1 MAKKKENKAVG
12 YIILSFI
19 PLFGIVWAAVAGI
32 QHNGYV
38 KEAKAAEIKFEEKF
52 LGIVNELEVV
62 KENNIVCEKLNIT
75 SALPRFYETRLSADK
90 VSTNNSSYTVTL
102 SANPTFVTEDG
113 SEVLDSFYLNYEFF
127 INLDN
132 YTKLTGNYQTDYV
145 KSIGTSEYLF
155 ETYYPNNPKSSPVYV
170 LDELVDEFSSN
181 ILMLEIDGISLVGV
195 SSSSII
201 EMIDKLPENINYTK
215 EEIDALNTKIKEIES
230 ELSLLPSD
238 KHADVENLA
247 ELETAKSLYNSRNV
261 EYMITLIGDKES
273 YALSTNK
280 KITDSRSFYD
290 KLTDAEKA
298 NVSNLA
304 DLEFAEFEYPMWK
317 VTYYVTGNK
326 ASNAAKFYNQLTLEQ
341 RNDYKADGLY
351 EALLSVINTYNEG
364 KEDKDKLT
372 LVD

>member
-155 ETYYPNNPKSSPVYV
+155 ETYYPHNPKSSPVYV

-215 EEIDALNTKIKEIES
+215 EDIDALNAKIKEIES

-261 EYMITLIGDKES
+261 EYMISLIGDKES

-280 KITDSRSFYD
+280 RITDSRSFYD

-351 EALLSVINTYNEG
+351 EALLSVINTYNED

>member
-1 MAKKKENKAVG
+1 M
-12 YIILSFI
+12 
-19 PLFGIVWAAVAGI
+19 
-32 QHNGYV
+32 Q
-38 KEAKAAEIKFEEKF
+38 
-52 LGIVNELEVV
+52 
-62 KENNIVCEKLNIT
+62 
-75 SALPRFYETRLSADK
+75 
-90 VSTNNSSYTVTL
+90 
-102 SANPTFVTEDG
+102 
-113 SEVLDSFYLNYEFF
+113 SEVEMTE
-127 INLDN
+127 
-132 YTKLTGNYQTDYV
+132 TKICRLCFNAQ
-145 KSIGTSEYLF
+145 S
-155 ETYYPNNPKSSPVYV
+155 
-170 LDELVDEFSSN
+170 DEEL
-181 ILMLEIDGISLVGV
+181 IA
-195 SSSSII
+195 
-201 EMIDKLPENINYTK
+201 P
-215 EEIDALNTKIKEIES
+215 KIKEIES